1 MWYNFPVMKKV
12 VLGFSGGVDS
22 FYAAYLL
29 KRQGLTVFPV
39 YFKLLPDASTEK
51 AERSASILGLRLT
64 VIDLCD
70 EFRKRVIN
78 YFVEYYRM
86 GLTPNPCA
94 ICNKD
99 IKLRYLYK
107 LSEELKA
114 DFISTGHYARVK
126 YFHEWKKNLVLRGK
140 DRKKEQSYFLSLVE
154 SFVFQ
159 KLVLPLGDLTKKEV
173 VEKAKTL
180 GFPFESESQDVCF
193 IEGHYVD
200 FLEKFIRSQP
210 GLFVLPDGTPVGKHK
225 GYYRYTVG
233 QRRGLGISHGKPLYV
248 VSIDAERNWVVV
260 GEKKEIQKDVIYVR
274 NVNWHLDYEDVKKF
288 DNIQVQI
295 RYRSRPVEVEKIDYL
310 KNGIYCVKLA
320 TKVEAPAPGQVCAFY
335 SSELLLGGG
344 EITTE
349 GEVGWKEV
357 L

>member
-1 MWYNFPVMKKV
+1 MKKV

-22 FYAAYLL
+22 FYTAYLW
-29 KRQGLTVFPV
+29 KSQGHTVFPI
-39 YFKLLPDASTEK
+39 YFKLLPHASTEK
-51 AERSASILGLRLT
+51 AEKSASILGLRLT
-64 VIDLCD
+64 VIDLSD
-70 EFRKRVIN
+70 EFRKQVID
-78 YFVEYYRM
+78 YFIEYYRM

-94 ICNKD
+94 ICNRD
-99 IKLRYLYK
+99 IKLKYLYK

-126 YFHEWKKNLVLRGK
+126 YSREWKKNLVLRGK
-140 DRKKEQSYFLSLVE
+140 DKRKEQSYFLSLVE
-154 SFVFQ
+154 SFIFQ
-159 KLVLPLGDLTKKEV
+159 KLVLPLGDFTKEEV
-173 VEKAKTL
+173 IKKAKAL

-200 FLEKFIRSQP
+200 FLEKFIESQP

-233 QRRGLGISHGKPLYV
+233 QRRGLGISYGKPLYI

-274 NVNWHLDYEDVKKF
+274 NVNWHLDYEDIKKF
-288 DNIQVQI
+288 DTIQAQI

-310 KNGIYCVKLA
+310 KNGIYCVKLVA
-320 TKVEAPAPGQVCAFY
+320 KVEAPAPGQVCAFY
-335 SSELLLGGG
+335 SNELLLGGG